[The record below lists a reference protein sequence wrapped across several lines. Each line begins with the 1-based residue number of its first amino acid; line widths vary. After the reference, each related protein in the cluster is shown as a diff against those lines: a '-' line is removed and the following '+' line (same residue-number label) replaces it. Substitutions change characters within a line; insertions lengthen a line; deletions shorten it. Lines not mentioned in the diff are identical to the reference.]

1 MYKIIHRLEFKSR
14 LGFYFKIGNNFRVT
28 ESRLEMHANG
38 KLRNSHDARSHLL
51 LQHKPFLYISLPI
64 LKTTHSATKSR
75 KTGLK
80 LLERERN
87 SFILEIVR
95 VSQETNS
102 IYLLFMIFVIST
114 QNRLYWVILTF
125 CFRNSKQK
133 YHPIRSFISLY
144 FWEEREED
152 EMALL
157 LQQRNGDG
165 ITLLMHQIIWEGNLS
180 PRKLHC
186 KL

>member
-95 VSQETNS
+95 VS
-102 IYLLFMIFVIST
+102 T